1 MDKKDISKR
10 NSIFNKIK
18 GGGKDKKAPNKLPT
32 PSESDDTNG
41 NAYGFRPDTSQLSDK
56 EVLEKFERMLDD
68 MNLSEEKKAPLRKKD
83 IFQKRSMLG
92 MHQSVKI
99 VGPGNLDTPASF
111 HAELRNP
118 EVKGDKRLK
127 LLESLRVSLTSN
139 PVSWVQEFG
148 VAGLNGILRNL
159 TYCCDSKT
167 ERRSTYEAVRCLKA
181 FMNNKFGLMQMIGHE
196 EALTILSRTV
206 DPSDPNTMLEA
217 VRLLAAICI
226 VPPDGHEK
234 VLEGITVCGEIRG
247 RDRFVPIIMGL
258 GMRDNQPMQVA
269 NIQLVNAIVS
279 TPDDL
284 DFRLHLRNEIMRT
297 GMIDLI
303 GSLDTQQDEE
313 LQTHLRIFHDH
324 KEEDLDEFVHRY
336 DNAHIELEDPRQ
348 CFDLVYNSTKDTIS
362 EPYFLSILQHLLI
375 VRDDAYARPQ
385 YYKLIEECITQ
396 IVLHKNGTDPDFR
409 HTKRFDIDVE
419 PLLSSLHE
427 KSRVEDAEVSIV
439 EISSKL
445 ETAITAK
452 QESEAKAM
460 TLEEKVKKYEDE
472 LTVMKEKEKMFLMNT
487 AAGNKSGFS
496 TMDSMPAGQDQIKLG
511 IGAQIQS
518 TGAAGGGGG
527 PPPPPP
533 PPPPPGGGAIPPP
546 PPPPPPPPGGGGGP
560 PPPPPPPPPPGFGG
574 GPPPPP
580 PPPFPGGGGVPP
592 PPPPP
597 GGPGFPGAPPPPPG
611 GFMSPPAAP
620 STSLP
625 YGIKKKKYQPPMQ
638 TKRLNWNQVQAK
650 KLEKDSFW
658 VQVREDQYEDESLFQ
673 GLIEN
678 FGVTKAKIMN
688 TSETA
693 EKKPTKKAKELKV
706 LDPKAAQN
714 LSILLGSIKV
724 PYPEIKRRI
733 VEVDEEKL
741 SSSILESLIRYMP
754 EPEQMKQLEKLQD
767 QYNDL
772 SEPEQFSVTMCGIKR
787 VTPRLNSMLFKMQ
800 FPDMVQDIKP
810 NLVSAIEA
818 CEEVKNSTKF
828 SKLLELILLMG
839 NFLNAG
845 SRNAQ
850 SVGFEISFLPK
861 LANTKAQDGKT
872 TLVHFIAN
880 IVEQK
885 YPELVGFLDEFTH
898 LDKAARVS
906 EETVTKNLKSMEKQL
921 KQLETDIKNISKTN
935 VDGDRFAE
943 VMNSFI
949 TSAKDQADVLS
960 GMQKKMES
968 LYKEMGKFYAFDYKK
983 YGFEE
988 FFQDI
993 KAFRDSFSNAMKENA
1008 KMRETEEKIRR
1019 AKEAKDRAQKDKAA
1033 KVARKKAIVDMTM
1046 EGDQEGVMDNLLE
1059 ALKTGSA
1066 FNNVREKRDRKQRT
1080 PRAAGAERRAQL
1092 SRSRSRQN
1100 LFNLDN
1106 TTLTEISFDDPNTA
1120 PSQNKDKEKVDIER
1134 DTNYNH
1140 EKAGERRNSKTKQS
1154 SIDTDESDAEKLLAR
1169 LKAL

>member
-472 LTVMKEKEKMFLMNT
+472 LTVMKEK
-487 AAGNKSGFS
+487 
-496 TMDSMPAGQDQIKLG
+496 IKLG

-527 PPPPPP
+527 PPPPP

-580 PPPFPGGGGVPP
+580 PPPFPGGGVPP

-597 GGPGFPGAPPPPPG
+597 GGPGFPGAPPPPP

-1080 PRAAGAERRAQL
+1080 PRAAGDRFSNL
-1092 SRSRSRQN
+1092 SRSRVWHDKPLVN
-1100 LFNLDN
+1100 GDGLDDHGGK
-1106 TTLTEISFDDPNTA
+1106 I
-1120 PSQNKDKEKVDIER
+1120 V
-1134 DTNYNH
+1134 H
-1140 EKAGERRNSKTKQS
+1140 GS
-1154 SIDTDESDAEKLLAR
+1154 SSYC
-1169 LKAL
+1169 

>member
-1 MDKKDISKR
+1 
-10 NSIFNKIK
+10 
-18 GGGKDKKAPNKLPT
+18 
-32 PSESDDTNG
+32 
-41 NAYGFRPDTSQLSDK
+41 
-56 EVLEKFERMLDD
+56 
-68 MNLSEEKKAPLRKKD
+68 
-83 IFQKRSMLG
+83 
-92 MHQSVKI
+92 
-99 VGPGNLDTPASF
+99 
-111 HAELRNP
+111 
-118 EVKGDKRLK
+118 
-127 LLESLRVSLTSN
+127 
-139 PVSWVQEFG
+139 
-148 VAGLNGILRNL
+148 
-159 TYCCDSKT
+159 
-167 ERRSTYEAVRCLKA
+167 
-181 FMNNKFGLMQMIGHE
+181 
-196 EALTILSRTV
+196 
-206 DPSDPNTMLEA
+206 MLEA

-324 KEEDLDEFVHRY
+324 KEEDLDEFIHRY

-472 LTVMKEKEKMFLMNT
+472 LTVMKEK
-487 AAGNKSGFS
+487 
-496 TMDSMPAGQDQIKLG
+496 IKLG

-527 PPPPPP
+527 PPP

-580 PPPFPGGGGVPP
+580 PPPFPGGGVPP

-597 GGPGFPGAPPPPPG
+597 GGPGFPGAPPPPP

-688 TSETA
+688 TSEAA

-921 KQLETDIKNISKTN
+921 KQLETDIKNISKNN

-983 YGFEE
+983 YSFEE

-1033 KVARKKAIVDMTM
+1033 KIARKKAIVDMTM

-1120 PSQNKDKEKVDIER
+1120 PSQNKKEDKVDIER

-1140 EKAGERRNSKTKQS
+1140 EKSGERRNSKTKQS

>member
-324 KEEDLDEFVHRY
+324 KEEDLDEFIHRY

-472 LTVMKEKEKMFLMNT
+472 LTVMKEK
-487 AAGNKSGFS
+487 
-496 TMDSMPAGQDQIKLG
+496 IRLG

-533 PPPPPGGGAIPPP
+533 PPGGGAIPPP
-546 PPPPPPPPGGGGGP
+546 PPPPPPPPGSGGGP

-597 GGPGFPGAPPPPPG
+597 GGPGFPGAPPPPP

-688 TSETA
+688 TSETT

-787 VTPRLNSMLFKMQ
+787 VTPRLSSMLFKMQ

-968 LYKEMGKFYAFDYKK
+968 LYKEMGKFYTFDYKK
-983 YGFEE
+983 YSFEE

-1033 KVARKKAIVDMTM
+1033 KMARKKAIVDMTM

-1120 PSQNKDKEKVDIER
+1120 PSQNKKEDKVDIER

>member
-472 LTVMKEKEKMFLMNT
+472 LTVMKEK
-487 AAGNKSGFS
+487 
-496 TMDSMPAGQDQIKLG
+496 IKLG

-527 PPPPPP
+527 PPP

-580 PPPFPGGGGVPP
+580 PPPFPGGGVPP

-597 GGPGFPGAPPPPPG
+597 GGPGFPGAPPPPP

-1080 PRAAGAERRAQL
+1080 PRAAGDRFSNL
-1092 SRSRSRQN
+1092 SRSRVWHDKPLVN
-1100 LFNLDN
+1100 GDGLDDHGGK
-1106 TTLTEISFDDPNTA
+1106 I
-1120 PSQNKDKEKVDIER
+1120 V
-1134 DTNYNH
+1134 H
-1140 EKAGERRNSKTKQS
+1140 GS
-1154 SIDTDESDAEKLLAR
+1154 SSYC
-1169 LKAL
+1169 

>member
-472 LTVMKEKEKMFLMNT
+472 LTVMKEK
-487 AAGNKSGFS
+487 
-496 TMDSMPAGQDQIKLG
+496 IKLG

-527 PPPPPP
+527 PPPPP

-580 PPPFPGGGGVPP
+580 PPPFPGGGVPP

-597 GGPGFPGAPPPPPG
+597 GGPGFPGAPPPPP

>member
-324 KEEDLDEFVHRY
+324 KEEDLDEFIHRY

-472 LTVMKEKEKMFLMNT
+472 LTVMKEK
-487 AAGNKSGFS
+487 
-496 TMDSMPAGQDQIKLG
+496 IKLG

-527 PPPPPP
+527 PPP

-580 PPPFPGGGGVPP
+580 PPPFPGGGVPP

-597 GGPGFPGAPPPPPG
+597 GGPGFPGAPPPPP

-688 TSETA
+688 TSEAA

-921 KQLETDIKNISKTN
+921 KQLETDIKNISKNN

-983 YGFEE
+983 YSFEE

-1033 KVARKKAIVDMTM
+1033 KIARKKAIVDMTM

-1120 PSQNKDKEKVDIER
+1120 PSQNKKEDKVDIER

-1140 EKAGERRNSKTKQS
+1140 EKSGERRNSKTKQS

>member
-1 MDKKDISKR
+1 MSEQVVPKKDQQKR
-10 NSIFNKIK
+10 KSFKFNKIK

-472 LTVMKEKEKMFLMNT
+472 LTVMKEK
-487 AAGNKSGFS
+487 
-496 TMDSMPAGQDQIKLG
+496 IKLG

-527 PPPPPP
+527 PPPPP

-580 PPPFPGGGGVPP
+580 PPPFPGGGVPP

-597 GGPGFPGAPPPPPG
+597 GGPGFPGAPPPPP